1 MHFITAH
8 DAPAIGLRGL
18 GDHSWYD
25 RGLCYGMDIEEA
37 DKIFFPTPRA
47 TKAIERAKAICAQC
61 PVRVECLGSAL
72 DTNSITGIRAGLTE
86 AERRPLHEK
95 VAKRLEYRRV
105 EAMFRGRDVPLSKT
119 EREHVIRRA
128 IQLGWSVHQLSQLL
142 RTEYDY
148 TRRKM
153 REQERE
159 MAKEQKAAAEAGG
172 QALVEVEVAGKP
184 GAQAPTA
191 ALGTAA

>member
-1 MHFITAH
+1 MRYITTH
-8 DAPAIGLRGL
+8 VAPATGLRGL

-37 DKIFFPTPRA
+37 DEIFFPTPRA

-61 PVRVECLGSAL
+61 PVQVECLDSTL
-72 DTNSITGIRAGLTE
+72 DTNSITGVRAGLTE
-86 AERRPLHEK
+86 AERKPLHK
-95 VAKRLEYRRV
+95 QVAERLDYRRV
-105 EAMFRGRDVPLSKT
+105 EAMFIGRDVPLSRT
-119 EREHVIRRA
+119 ERNHVIRRA
-128 IQLGWSVHQLSQLL
+128 IQLGWSVQQVSRLL

-159 MAKEQKAAAEAGG
+159 MAKELKAAAKAGG
-172 QALVEVEVAGKP
+172 QALVKVEVAGKP
-184 GAQAPTA
+184 GAPAPTTD
-191 ALGTAA
+191 LGTAA